1 MAESTRQTGQ
11 DHSKFDSM
19 STAELNE
26 YLRQDSY
33 CEDSNLDDILYVMK
47 VLERREKEDGNY
59 SPPDVE
65 KAWAEFQKYYNTED
79 NDGKPL
85 HDFDDE
91 FDDMFGNEPAA
102 KITSIKKARKGI
114 SRTIKSIISVAAVL
128 CVILAGSVTAKA
140 LGYDIWDAVIVW
152 TKDTFGFETPVNEPK
167 PTPYVK
173 HIPEE
178 LIELK
183 NLMTEHGLSKTLIP
197 GYIPEGYKIGNL
209 EYDNLGD
216 ADTIFCQLSNGANDI
231 MLIYS
236 IHSGDSASFQLEKD
250 ALSPEKYE
258 SGGTTYYIMSNM
270 DDYFVSWLT
279 DNVEC
284 TILGIPSHD
293 EALKMITSLNQS

>member
-11 DHSKFDSM
+11 DHSKFDNM

-33 CEDSNLDDILYVMK
+33 CEDSNLDDILYVME

-59 SPPDVE
+59 SPPDVQ

-91 FDDMFGNEPAA
+91 FDDMFGSEPTAE
-102 KITSIKKARKGI
+102 IISIKKAHKGL
-114 SRTIKSIISVAAVL
+114 SRTVKSLISVAAAIFV
-128 CVILAGSVTAKA
+128 VIIGSVTAKA

-152 TKDTFGFETPVNEPK
+152 TKDTFGFETTVNEPK
-167 PTPYVK
+167 PSEYVK
-173 HIPEE
+173 QIPEE
-178 LIELK
+178 LVELK
-183 NLMTEHGLSKTLIP
+183 NLMTEHGLSKALIP
-197 GYIPEGYKIGNL
+197 GYIPEGYKLTNL
-209 EYDNLGD
+209 KYDDFND
-216 ADTIFCQLSNGANDI
+216 ADTIFCQLSNGSNDI
-231 MLIYS
+231 MLIYRVY
-236 IHSGDSASFQLEKD
+236 SGDSTSFQLEKD
-250 ALSPEKYE
+250 DLSPEKYE
-258 SGGTTYYIMSNM
+258 SGGTKYYIMSNM
-270 DDYFVSWLT
+270 DDYFVTWLS

-284 TILGIPSHD
+284 TISGIPSRD

>member
-11 DHSKFDSM
+11 DHSKFDNM

-33 CEDSNLDDILYVMK
+33 CEDSNLDDILYVME

-59 SPPDVE
+59 SPPDVQ

-91 FDDMFGNEPAA
+91 FDDMFGSEPTAE
-102 KITSIKKARKGI
+102 IISIKKARKGL
-114 SRTIKSIISVAAVL
+114 SRTVKSLISVAAAIFV
-128 CVILAGSVTAKA
+128 VIIGSVTAKA

-152 TKDTFGFETPVNEPK
+152 TKDTFGFVTTVNEPES
-167 PTPYVK
+167 TYYVK
-173 HIPEE
+173 QIPEE
-178 LIELK
+178 LVDLK

-236 IHSGDSASFQLEKD
+236 IHSGDSSSFQHEKD

>member
-11 DHSKFDSM
+11 DHSKFDNM

-33 CEDSNLDDILYVMK
+33 CEDSNLDDILYVME

-59 SPPDVE
+59 SPPDVQ

-91 FDDMFGNEPAA
+91 FDDMFGSEPTAE
-102 KITSIKKARKGI
+102 IISIKKARKGL
-114 SRTIKSIISVAAVL
+114 SRTVKSLISVAAAIFV
-128 CVILAGSVTAKA
+128 VIIGSVTAKA

-152 TKDTFGFETPVNEPK
+152 TKDTFGFVTTVNEPES
-167 PTPYVK
+167 TYYVK
-173 HIPEE
+173 QIPEE
-178 LIELK
+178 LVDLK

-236 IHSGDSASFQLEKD
+236 IHSGDSSSFQHEKD

-284 TILGIPSHD
+284 TILGIPSRD

>member
-11 DHSKFDSM
+11 DHSKFDNM

-33 CEDSNLDDILYVMK
+33 CEDSNLDDILYVME
-47 VLERREKEDGNY
+47 VLERRERQDGNY
-59 SPPDVE
+59 SPPDVQ

-85 HDFDDE
+85 RDFDDE
-91 FDDMFGNEPAA
+91 FDDMFGSEPAA
-102 KITSIKKARKGI
+102 EIISIKKARKGLR
-114 SRTIKSIISVAAVL
+114 RTVKSLISVAAAIFV
-128 CVILAGSVTAKA
+128 VIIGSVTAKA

-152 TKDTFGFETPVNEPK
+152 TKDTFGFVTTVNEPK

-173 HIPEE
+173 QIPEE
-178 LIELK
+178 LADLK
-183 NLMTEHGLSKTLIP
+183 NLMTEHSLSDELIP
-197 GYIPEGYKIGNL
+197 GYIPEGYKMSNL

-236 IHSGDSASFQLEKD
+236 IHSGNSNSFQLEKD

-258 SGGTTYYIMSNM
+258 SGGTTYYLMSNM
-270 DDYFVSWLT
+270 DDYFVTWLS

-284 TILGIPSHD
+284 TISGIPSRD
-293 EALKMITSLNQS
+293 EALKMIASFNQN

>member
-11 DHSKFDSM
+11 DHSKFDNM

-33 CEDSNLDDILYVMK
+33 CEDSNLDDILYVME
-47 VLERREKEDGNY
+47 VLERRERQDGNY
-59 SPPDVE
+59 SPPDVQ

-91 FDDMFGNEPAA
+91 FDDMFGSEPTAE
-102 KITSIKKARKGI
+102 ITSIKKARKGL
-114 SRTIKSIISVAAVL
+114 SRTVKSLISVAAAIFV
-128 CVILAGSVTAKA
+128 VIIGSVTAKA

-152 TKDTFGFETPVNEPK
+152 TKDTFGFETTVNEPK

-173 HIPEE
+173 QIPEE
-178 LIELK
+178 LVDLK
-183 NLMTEHGLSKTLIP
+183 NLMTEHGLSDELIP
-197 GYIPEGYKIGNL
+197 GYIPEGYKMSNL

-216 ADTIFCQLSNGANDI
+216 ADTIFCQLSNGTNDI

-236 IHSGDSASFQLEKD
+236 IHSGNSNSFQLEKD

-258 SGGTTYYIMSNM
+258 SGGTTYYLMSNM
-270 DDYFVSWLT
+270 DDYLVTWLS

-293 EALKMITSLNQS
+293 EALKIITSLYQS

>member
-1 MAESTRQTGQ
+1 MAESTRQKDR
-11 DHSKFDSM
+11 DHSKFDNM

-33 CEDSNLDDILYVMK
+33 REDSNTDDILYIME
-47 VLERREKEDGNY
+47 VLERREKEENK
-59 SPPDVE
+59 SNAPDVR

-91 FDDMFGNEPAA
+91 DDDEPTAE
-102 KITSIKKARKGI
+102 IISIKKARKGLN
-114 SRTIKSIISVAAVL
+114 RTIKSIISVAAVL

-140 LGYDIWDAVIVW
+140 LGYDIWDAIIVW
-152 TKDTFGFETPVNEPK
+152 TKDTFGFETTVNEPK

-173 HIPEE
+173 QMPEE
-178 LIELK
+178 LVELK
-183 NLMTEHGLSKTLIP
+183 NLMTEHGLSNKLVP
-197 GYIPEGYKIGNL
+197 GYIPEGYKLANL
-209 EYDNLGD
+209 EYSDLGD
-216 ADTIFCQLSNGANDI
+216 ADTIFCQLSNGSNDI

-236 IHSGDSASFQLEKD
+236 MYSGDSTSFQLEKD

-270 DDYFVSWLT
+270 DDYLVTWLS

>member
-11 DHSKFDSM
+11 DHSKFDNM

-33 CEDSNLDDILYVMK
+33 CEDSNLDDILYVME

-59 SPPDVE
+59 SPPDVQ

-91 FDDMFGNEPAA
+91 DDDEPTAE
-102 KITSIKKARKGI
+102 IISIKKARKGLN
-114 SRTIKSIISVAAVL
+114 RTIKSIISVAAVL

-140 LGYDIWDAVIVW
+140 LGYDIWDAIIVW
-152 TKDTFGFETPVNEPK
+152 TMDTFGFETTVNEPK
-167 PTPYVK
+167 PSEYVK
-173 HIPEE
+173 QIPEE
-178 LIELK
+178 LTEL
-183 NLMTEHGLSKTLIP
+183 NDLMLNHGLSNKLIP
-197 GYIPEGYKIGNL
+197 SYIPEGYKMGSL
-209 EYDNLGD
+209 EYDDLGD

-293 EALKMITSLNQS
+293 EALKMITSLYQS

>member
-11 DHSKFDSM
+11 DHSKFDNM

-33 CEDSNLDDILYVMK
+33 CEDSNLDDILYVME

-59 SPPDVE
+59 SPPDVQ

-91 FDDMFGNEPAA
+91 FDDMFGSEPTAE
-102 KITSIKKARKGI
+102 IISIKKARKGL
-114 SRTIKSIISVAAVL
+114 SRTVKLLTSVAAAIFV
-128 CVILAGSVTAKA
+128 VIIGSVTAKA

-152 TKDTFGFETPVNEPK
+152 TKDTFGFVTTVNEPES
-167 PTPYVK
+167 TYYVK
-173 HIPEE
+173 QIPEE
-178 LIELK
+178 LVDLK

-236 IHSGDSASFQLEKD
+236 IHSGDSSSFQHEKD

>member
-1 MAESTRQTGQ
+1 MAESTRQKDR
-11 DHSKFDSM
+11 DHSKFDNM

-33 CEDSNLDDILYVMK
+33 CDDSDPDDILYIME

-59 SPPDVE
+59 NSPDVQ

-91 FDDMFGNEPAA
+91 SDDEPTAE
-102 KITSIKKARKGI
+102 IISIKKARKGLN
-114 SRTIKSIISVAAVL
+114 RTIKSLVSVAAVL
-128 CVILAGSVTAKA
+128 CIVLAGSVTAKA
-140 LGYDIWDAVIVW
+140 LGYDIWDAIIVW
-152 TKDTFGFETPVNEPK
+152 TKDTFGFETTVNEPK

-173 HIPEE
+173 QIPEE
-178 LIELK
+178 LVELK
-183 NLMTEHGLSKTLIP
+183 NLMAEHSLSDELIP
-197 GYIPEGYKIGNL
+197 GYIPDGYKIVDL
-209 EYDNLGD
+209 QYSDLAD
-216 ADTIFCQLSNGANDI
+216 ADSIFCQLSNGTHDI

-236 IHSGDSASFQLEKD
+236 MYSGDSTSFQLEKD

-270 DDYFVSWLT
+270 DDYFVSWLA
-279 DNVEC
+279 DNIEC

-293 EALKMITSLNQS
+293 EALKMIASLNQS

>member
-65 KAWAEFQKYYNTED
+65 KAWAEFQQYYNTED

-91 FDDMFGNEPAA
+91 FDDMFGSEPTAE
-102 KITSIKKARKGI
+102 IISIKKARKGL
-114 SRTIKSIISVAAVL
+114 SRTVKSLISVAAAIFV
-128 CVILAGSVTAKA
+128 VIIGSVTAKA

-152 TKDTFGFETPVNEPK
+152 TKDTFGFETTVNEPK

-173 HIPEE
+173 QIPEE
-178 LIELK
+178 LVDLK
-183 NLMTEHGLSKTLIP
+183 NLMTEHSLSDELIP
-197 GYIPEGYKIGNL
+197 SYIPDGYKILNL
-209 EYDNLGD
+209 QYADLAD
-216 ADTIFCQLSNGANDI
+216 ADSIFCQLSNGSNDI
-231 MLIYS
+231 MLMYS
-236 IHSGDSASFQLEKD
+236 MYSGDSASFQLEKD

-258 SGGTTYYIMSNM
+258 SGGTTYYLMSNM
-270 DDYFVSWLT
+270 DDYLVTWLS

-284 TILGIPSHD
+284 TISGIPSRD
-293 EALKMITSLNQS
+293 EALKMIVSINQS

>member
-11 DHSKFDSM
+11 DHSKFDNM

-33 CEDSNLDDILYVMK
+33 CEDSNLDDILYVME
-47 VLERREKEDGNY
+47 VLERRERQDGNY
-59 SPPDVE
+59 SPPDVQ

-91 FDDMFGNEPAA
+91 FDDMFGSEPTAE
-102 KITSIKKARKGI
+102 IISIKKARKGL
-114 SRTIKSIISVAAVL
+114 SRTVKLLTSVAAAIFV
-128 CVILAGSVTAKA
+128 VIIGSVTAKA

-152 TKDTFGFETPVNEPK
+152 TKDTFGFVTTVNEPES
-167 PTPYVK
+167 TYYVK
-173 HIPEE
+173 QIPEE
-178 LIELK
+178 LVDLK

-209 EYDNLGD
+209 EYDDLGD
-216 ADTIFCQLSNGANDI
+216 ADTIFCQLSNGSNDI

-293 EALKMITSLNQS
+293 EALKIITSLNQS

>member
-11 DHSKFDSM
+11 DHSKFDNM

-33 CEDSNLDDILYVMK
+33 CEDSNLDDILYVME

-59 SPPDVE
+59 SPPDVQ

-91 FDDMFGNEPAA
+91 FDDMFGSKPTAE
-102 KITSIKKARKGI
+102 ITSIKKARKGL
-114 SRTIKSIISVAAVL
+114 SRTVKSLISVAAAIFV
-128 CVILAGSVTAKA
+128 VIIGSVTAKA

-152 TKDTFGFETPVNEPK
+152 TKDTFGFETTVNEHK

-173 HIPEE
+173 QIPEE
-178 LIELK
+178 LVDLK

-197 GYIPEGYKIGNL
+197 GYIPEGYKLTNL
-209 EYDNLGD
+209 KYDDFND
-216 ADTIFCQLSNGANDI
+216 TDTIFCQLSNGSNDI
-231 MLIYS
+231 MLIYRVY
-236 IHSGDSASFQLEKD
+236 SGDSTSFQLEKD
-250 ALSPEKYE
+250 DLSPEKYE
-258 SGGTTYYIMSNM
+258 SGGTKYYIMSNM
-270 DDYFVSWLT
+270 DDYFVTWLS

-284 TILGIPSHD
+284 TISGIPSRD
-293 EALKMITSLNQS
+293 EALKMIASFNQS

>member
-33 CEDSNLDDILYVMK
+33 CEDSNLDDILYVME
-47 VLERREKEDGNY
+47 VLERREKEGGNY
-59 SPPDVE
+59 TPPDVE
-65 KAWAEFQKYYNTED
+65 KAWADFQKYYNTED

-91 FDDMFGNEPAA
+91 FDDTFGSEPTAE
-102 KITSIKKARKGI
+102 ITSIKKTRKGL
-114 SRTIKSIISVAAVL
+114 SRTVKSLISVAAAIFV
-128 CVILAGSVTAKA
+128 VIIGSVTAKA
-140 LGYDIWDAVIVW
+140 LGYDIWDAVVVW
-152 TKDTFGFETPVNEPK
+152 TKDTFGFETTVDEPES
-167 PTPYVK
+167 TYHVK
-173 HIPEE
+173 QIPAE
-178 LIELK
+178 LVELK
-183 NLMTEHGLSKTLIP
+183 NLMIEHGMSKTLIP

-293 EALKMITSLNQS
+293 EALKMIASLNQN

>member
-1 MAESTRQTGQ
+1 M
-11 DHSKFDSM
+11 
-19 STAELNE
+19 
-26 YLRQDSY
+26 
-33 CEDSNLDDILYVMK
+33 
-47 VLERREKEDGNY
+47 
-59 SPPDVE
+59 
-65 KAWAEFQKYYNTED
+65 
-79 NDGKPL
+79 
-85 HDFDDE
+85 
-91 FDDMFGNEPAA
+91 NEPM
-102 KITSIKKARKGI
+102 
-114 SRTIKSIISVAAVL
+114 
-128 CVILAGSVTAKA
+128 
-140 LGYDIWDAVIVW
+140 
-152 TKDTFGFETPVNEPK
+152 

-173 HIPEE
+173 QIPEE
-178 LIELK
+178 LTEL
-183 NLMTEHGLSKTLIP
+183 NDLMLNHGLSKALIP

-236 IHSGDSASFQLEKD
+236 IHSGDSASFQHEKD

>member
-1 MAESTRQTGQ
+1 MAESTRQKDR
-11 DHSKFDSM
+11 DHSKFDNM

-33 CEDSNLDDILYVMK
+33 REDSNTDDILYIME
-47 VLERREKEDGNY
+47 VLERREKEENK
-59 SPPDVE
+59 SNAPDVR

-91 FDDMFGNEPAA
+91 DDDEPTAE
-102 KITSIKKARKGI
+102 IISIKKARKGI

-140 LGYDIWDAVIVW
+140 LGYDIWDAIIVW
-152 TKDTFGFETPVNEPK
+152 TKDTFGFETTVNEPK

-173 HIPEE
+173 QIPEE
-178 LIELK
+178 LVELK
-183 NLMTEHGLSKTLIP
+183 NLMTEHGLSNKLIP
-197 GYIPEGYKIGNL
+197 GYIPEGYKLANL
-209 EYDNLGD
+209 EYSDLGD
-216 ADTIFCQLSNGANDI
+216 ADTIFCQLSNGSNDI

-236 IHSGDSASFQLEKD
+236 MYSGDSTSFQLEKD

-270 DDYFVSWLT
+270 DDYLVTWLS

>member
-1 MAESTRQTGQ
+1 MAESTRQKDR
-11 DHSKFDSM
+11 DHSKFDNM

-33 CEDSNLDDILYVMK
+33 CEDSNLDDILYVME

-59 SPPDVE
+59 SPPDVQ

-91 FDDMFGNEPAA
+91 DDDEPTAE
-102 KITSIKKARKGI
+102 IISIKKARKGLN
-114 SRTIKSIISVAAVL
+114 RTIKSIISVAAVL

-140 LGYDIWDAVIVW
+140 LGYDIWDAIIVW
-152 TKDTFGFETPVNEPK
+152 TKDTFGFETTVNEPK
-167 PTPYVK
+167 PSEYVK
-173 HIPEE
+173 QIPEE
-178 LIELK
+178 LTEL
-183 NLMTEHGLSKTLIP
+183 NDLMLNHGLSNKLIP
-197 GYIPEGYKIGNL
+197 SYIPEGYKMGSL
-209 EYDNLGD
+209 EYDDLGD

-236 IHSGDSASFQLEKD
+236 IHSGDSTSFQLEKD

-270 DDYFVSWLT
+270 DDYLVSWLS

-293 EALKMITSLNQS
+293 EALKMITSLYQS

>member
-11 DHSKFDSM
+11 DHSKFDNM

-33 CEDSNLDDILYVMK
+33 CEDSNLDDILYVME

-59 SPPDVE
+59 SPPDVQ

-91 FDDMFGNEPAA
+91 FDDMFGSEPTAE
-102 KITSIKKARKGI
+102 ITSIKKARKGL
-114 SRTIKSIISVAAVL
+114 SRTVKSLISVAAAIFV
-128 CVILAGSVTAKA
+128 VIIGSVTAKA

-152 TKDTFGFETPVNEPK
+152 TKDTFGFETTVNEPK

-173 HIPEE
+173 QIPEE
-178 LIELK
+178 LVDLK
-183 NLMTEHGLSKTLIP
+183 NLMTEHGLSDELIP
-197 GYIPEGYKIGNL
+197 GYIPEGYKMSNL

-216 ADTIFCQLSNGANDI
+216 ADTIFCQLSNGTNDI

-236 IHSGDSASFQLEKD
+236 IHSGNSNSFQLEKD

-258 SGGTTYYIMSNM
+258 SGGTTYYLMSNM
-270 DDYFVSWLT
+270 DDYLVTWLS

-293 EALKMITSLNQS
+293 EALKIITSLYQS

>member
-11 DHSKFDSM
+11 DHSKFDNM

-33 CEDSNLDDILYVMK
+33 CGDSNLDDILYVME

-59 SPPDVE
+59 SPPDVQ

-91 FDDMFGNEPAA
+91 FDDMFGSEPTAE
-102 KITSIKKARKGI
+102 IISIKKAHKGL
-114 SRTIKSIISVAAVL
+114 SRTVKSIISVAAVL

-152 TKDTFGFETPVNEPK
+152 TKDTFGFETTVNEPM

-173 HIPEE
+173 QIPEE
-178 LIELK
+178 LTEL
-183 NLMTEHGLSKTLIP
+183 NDLMLNHGLSKALIP

-209 EYDNLGD
+209 EYDNLGN
-216 ADTIFCQLSNGANDI
+216 ADTIFCQLSNGTNDI

>member
-11 DHSKFDSM
+11 DHSKFDNM

-33 CEDSNLDDILYVMK
+33 CEDSNFDDILYVME

-59 SPPDVE
+59 SPPDVQ

-91 FDDMFGNEPAA
+91 FDDMFGSEPTAE
-102 KITSIKKARKGI
+102 IISIKKARKGL
-114 SRTIKSIISVAAVL
+114 SRTVKSLISVAAAIFV
-128 CVILAGSVTAKA
+128 VIIGSVTAKA

-152 TKDTFGFETPVNEPK
+152 TKDTFGFETTVNEPK
-167 PTPYVK
+167 PSEYVK
-173 HIPEE
+173 QIPEE
-178 LIELK
+178 LVELK
-183 NLMTEHGLSKTLIP
+183 NLMTEHGLSDELIP
-197 GYIPEGYKIGNL
+197 GYIPEGYKMSNL

-236 IHSGDSASFQLEKD
+236 IHSGNSNSFQLEKD

-258 SGGTTYYIMSNM
+258 SGGTTYYLMSNM

-279 DNVEC
+279 GNVEC

>member
-11 DHSKFDSM
+11 DHSKFDNM

-33 CEDSNLDDILYVMK
+33 CEDSNLDDILYVME

-59 SPPDVE
+59 CPPDVQ

-91 FDDMFGNEPAA
+91 FDDMFGSKPTAE
-102 KITSIKKARKGI
+102 ITSIKKARKGL
-114 SRTIKSIISVAAVL
+114 SRTVKSLISVAAAIFV
-128 CVILAGSVTAKA
+128 VIIGSVTAKA

-152 TKDTFGFETPVNEPK
+152 TKDTFGFVTTVNEPES
-167 PTPYVK
+167 TYYVK
-173 HIPEE
+173 QIPEE
-178 LIELK
+178 LTEL
-183 NLMTEHGLSKTLIP
+183 NDLMLNHGLSNKLIP
-197 GYIPEGYKIGNL
+197 SYIPEGYKMGSL
-209 EYDNLGD
+209 EYDDLGD

-231 MLIYS
+231 MLMYS

-270 DDYFVSWLT
+270 DDYFVTWLS

-284 TILGIPSHD
+284 TISGIPSRD

>member
-1 MAESTRQTGQ
+1 MAESNRQTGQ
-11 DHSKFDSM
+11 DHSKFDNM

-33 CEDSNLDDILYVMK
+33 CEDSNLDDILYVME

-59 SPPDVE
+59 SPPDVQ

-91 FDDMFGNEPAA
+91 FDDMFGSEPTAE
-102 KITSIKKARKGI
+102 ITSIKKARKGL
-114 SRTIKSIISVAAVL
+114 SRTVKSLISVAAAIFV
-128 CVILAGSVTAKA
+128 VIIGSVTAKA

-152 TKDTFGFETPVNEPK
+152 TKDTFGFETTVNEPK

-173 HIPEE
+173 QIPEE
-178 LIELK
+178 LVDLK
-183 NLMTEHGLSKTLIP
+183 NLMTEHGLSDELIP
-197 GYIPEGYKIGNL
+197 GYIPEGYKMSNL

-216 ADTIFCQLSNGANDI
+216 ADTIFCQLSNGTNDI

-236 IHSGDSASFQLEKD
+236 IHSGNSNSFQLEKD

-258 SGGTTYYIMSNM
+258 SGGTTYYLMSNM
-270 DDYFVSWLT
+270 DDYLVTWLS

-293 EALKMITSLNQS
+293 EALKIITSLYQS

>member
-11 DHSKFDSM
+11 DHSKFDNM

-33 CEDSNLDDILYVMK
+33 CEDSNLDDILYVME
-47 VLERREKEDGNY
+47 VLERREKEYGNY
-59 SPPDVE
+59 SPPDVQ

-91 FDDMFGNEPAA
+91 DDDEPTAE
-102 KITSIKKARKGI
+102 IISIKKARKGLN
-114 SRTIKSIISVAAVL
+114 RTIKSIISVAAVL

-140 LGYDIWDAVIVW
+140 LGYDIWDAIIVW
-152 TKDTFGFETPVNEPK
+152 TKDTFGFETTVNEPK
-167 PTPYVK
+167 PSEYVK
-173 HIPEE
+173 QIPEE
-178 LIELK
+178 LTEL
-183 NLMTEHGLSKTLIP
+183 NDLMLNHGLSNKLIP
-197 GYIPEGYKIGNL
+197 SYIPEGYKMGSL
-209 EYDNLGD
+209 EYDDLGD

-293 EALKMITSLNQS
+293 EALKMITSLYQS

>member
-1 MAESTRQTGQ
+1 ME
-11 DHSKFDSM
+11 
-19 STAELNE
+19 
-26 YLRQDSY
+26 
-33 CEDSNLDDILYVMK
+33 

-59 SPPDVE
+59 SPPDVQ

-85 HDFDDE
+85 RDFDDE
-91 FDDMFGNEPAA
+91 FDDMFGSEPTAE
-102 KITSIKKARKGI
+102 IISIKKARKGLR
-114 SRTIKSIISVAAVL
+114 RTVKSLISVAAAIFV
-128 CVILAGSVTAKA
+128 VIIGSVTAKA

-152 TKDTFGFETPVNEPK
+152 TKDTFGFETTVNGPK
-167 PTPYVK
+167 PSEYVK
-173 HIPEE
+173 QIPEE
-178 LIELK
+178 LVELK
-183 NLMTEHGLSKTLIP
+183 NLLTEHGLSDELIP
-197 GYIPEGYKIGNL
+197 GYIPEGYKMSNL

-236 IHSGDSASFQLEKD
+236 IHSGNSNSFQLEKD

-258 SGGTTYYIMSNM
+258 SGGTTYYLMSNM

>member
-11 DHSKFDSM
+11 DHSKFDNM

-33 CEDSNLDDILYVMK
+33 CEDSNLDDILYVME
-47 VLERREKEDGNY
+47 VLERRERQDGNY
-59 SPPDVE
+59 SPPDVQ

-91 FDDMFGNEPAA
+91 FDDMFGSEPTAE
-102 KITSIKKARKGI
+102 IISIKKARKGL
-114 SRTIKSIISVAAVL
+114 SRTVKSLISVAAAIFV
-128 CVILAGSVTAKA
+128 VIIGSVTAKA

-152 TKDTFGFETPVNEPK
+152 TKDTFGFETTVNEPK

-173 HIPEE
+173 QIPEE
-178 LIELK
+178 LVDLK
-183 NLMTEHGLSKTLIP
+183 NLMIEHGLSDELIP
-197 GYIPEGYKIGNL
+197 GYIPEGYKMSNL
-209 EYDNLGD
+209 EYDDLGNT
-216 ADTIFCQLSNGANDI
+216 DTIFCQLSNGANDI

-236 IHSGDSASFQLEKD
+236 IHSGDSTSFQLEKD
-250 ALSPEKYE
+250 DLSPEKYE

-270 DDYFVSWLT
+270 DDYLVTWLS

-284 TILGIPSHD
+284 TISGIPSRD
-293 EALKMITSLNQS
+293 EALKMIASFNQS

>member
-11 DHSKFDSM
+11 DHSKFDNM

-33 CEDSNLDDILYVMK
+33 CEDSNLDDILYVME

-59 SPPDVE
+59 SPPDVQ

-91 FDDMFGNEPAA
+91 DDDEPTAE
-102 KITSIKKARKGI
+102 IISIKKARKGLN
-114 SRTIKSIISVAAVL
+114 RTIKSI

-140 LGYDIWDAVIVW
+140 LGYDIWDAIIVW
-152 TKDTFGFETPVNEPK
+152 TKDTFGFETTVNEPK
-167 PTPYVK
+167 PSEYVK
-173 HIPEE
+173 QIPEE
-178 LIELK
+178 LTEL
-183 NLMTEHGLSKTLIP
+183 NDLMLNHGLSNKLIP
-197 GYIPEGYKIGNL
+197 SYIPEGYKMGSL
-209 EYDNLGD
+209 EYDDLGD

-236 IHSGDSASFQLEKD
+236 IHSGDSTSFQLEKD

-270 DDYFVSWLT
+270 DDYLVSWLS

-293 EALKMITSLNQS
+293 EALKMITSLYQS